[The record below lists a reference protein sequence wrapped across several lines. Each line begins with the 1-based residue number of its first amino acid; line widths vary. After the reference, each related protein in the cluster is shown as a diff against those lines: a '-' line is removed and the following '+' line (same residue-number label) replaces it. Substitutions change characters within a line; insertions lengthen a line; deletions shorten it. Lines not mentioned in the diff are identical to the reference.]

1 MRELM
6 NNLGESKPDNLVA
19 GSRFPLTV
27 KGVELA
33 AGQGVLKRGTV
44 LAVNAAT
51 GDAHAVDSA
60 LTDGMNEPD
69 CILAETM
76 DTSGGAVKAVAY
88 ATGYFFRSGCF
99 FGGTDT
105 YEKHEKE
112 MRRLG
117 LHLTSSVDEKG
128 ADA

>member
-1 MRELM
+1 M

-19 GSRFPLTV
+19 GFRFPLTH

-33 AGQGVLKRGTV
+33 AGQGVVKRGTV
-44 LAVNAAT
+44 LGIDKTT
-51 GDAHAVDSA
+51 GEARPVDSSK
-60 LTDGMNEPD
+60 TDGTNEPD

-76 DTSGGAVKAVAY
+76 DTAGGAVKAVAY
-88 ATGYFFRSGCF
+88 ITGYFFRSGLF

-117 LHLTSSVDEKG
+117 MHLTSSIDAEG